1 MTECS
6 NKDTCAHLQELLAEK
21 DRLEKWLQDKDT
33 LITLATDEI
42 KKRDERIKELELQIQ
57 NIEKARQESSENADS
72 KDKEDT
78 ENSEEKKEPKQR
90 GAPKGHPGATR
101 PKPKHIDKHEHVYA
115 ERCEK
120 CGSKNIKHSN
130 NSDDHIVEDVEIIIL
145 PKTTCHHHYGY
156 YCYDCKYTGHSG
168 PGKDEIPYSYIGPVA
183 KSIAAYLRYQV
194 GTTYGQVE
202 RILSDLLNLTV
213 TRSALVGF
221 DKAIYQK
228 GKSFYEMLK
237 KKLYLSPYCCVDETG
252 WLVLAYGPGQMWT
265 FTNDTIALYLIN
277 KSRGSKVITLV
288 LGEDYLGILVSDCF
302 SSYNPVSAGA
312 KQKCIPHIMRKNKE
326 LEEFPEVLEFV
337 NQIKDLFQRAL
348 QLKKD
353 YKSGHATDEELAI
366 QSAEFKNEL
375 LKIIAQELKNKEAEK
390 LRGRLIKHQD
400 ELFTFL
406 VYPHVPP
413 DNNLAERTL
422 KPPIIHRKLMYFNT
436 SEQGARYYE
445 VIMTLT
451 QTAKKNGQKNTME
464 LIKKLLTGCPP
475 EEIIKLLLG
484 EHAKENPPEAKEPLT
499 PEYTPLPEI
508 VPEPEL
514 ALVGSGYH

>member
-6 NKDTCAHLQELLAEK
+6 NKDICSHLKELLDEK

-33 LITLATDEI
+33 LINLATEEI

-57 NIEKARQESSENADS
+57 NLDKARHESSEND
-72 KDKEDT
+72 KDRKNE
-78 ENSEEKKEPKQR
+78 ENTEEKKEPKQR

-101 PKPKHIDKHEHVYA
+101 PKPNHIDEYKDVHA
-115 ERCEK
+115 GRCGR
-120 CGSKNIKHSN
+120 CGSKNIRHSEKF
-130 NSDDHIVEDVEIIIL
+130 DEHVVEDIEIIII
-145 PKTTCHHHYGY
+145 PKTTCHRHYWY
-156 YCYDCKYTGHSG
+156 YCYDCKHTGHSG

-202 RILSDLLNLTV
+202 RILSDLLNLKV

-221 DKAIYQK
+221 DEAIYQK
-228 GKSFYEMLK
+228 GKLFYDMLK

-265 FTNDTIALYLIN
+265 FTTDTIALYLIN
-277 KSRGSKVITLV
+277 KSRGSEVIKLV

-312 KQKCIPHIMRKNKE
+312 KQKCTTHIMRKNKE
-326 LEEFPEVLEFV
+326 LEEFPEVEEFV
-337 NQIKDLFQRAL
+337 NQVKDLFQRAL
-348 QLKKD
+348 QLKRD
-353 YKSGHATDEELAI
+353 YKAGHATDEELVI

-375 LKIIAQELKNKEAEK
+375 LKITAQELKNKEAEK
-390 LRGRLIKHQD
+390 LRGRLIKHKD

-406 VYPHVPP
+406 IYPYVPP

-436 SEQGARYYE
+436 SLQGARHYE
-445 VIMTLT
+445 VIMTLA
-451 QTAKKNGQKNTME
+451 QTAKRNKQNVRE
-464 LIKKLLTGCPP
+464 LIRNLLIGSPP
-475 EEIIKLLLG
+475 EVIIKLLLG
-484 EHAKENPPEAKEPLT
+484 EHAKESSPEGKEPIV
-499 PEYTPLPEI
+499 PEDTILPEI
-508 VPEPEL
+508 APEPEL
-514 ALVGSGYH
+514 ALVGSGYD